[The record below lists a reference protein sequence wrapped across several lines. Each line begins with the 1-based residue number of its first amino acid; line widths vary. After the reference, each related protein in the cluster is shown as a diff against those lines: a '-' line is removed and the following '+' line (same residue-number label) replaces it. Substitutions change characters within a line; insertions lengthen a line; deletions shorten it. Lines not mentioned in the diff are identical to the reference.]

1 MQRLGVRSLEGLNLR
16 ESLELLRRQALRDD
30 DEPAAPATAP
40 AAAPV
45 SAPPAAARTAAATA
59 VPASRPAEAAQQP
72 APYFDEE
79 DEPELTFTIDGDDEL
94 DDYGAYPM
102 GNGATE
108 PVSAGENEYDEVDEL
123 ELDDVP
129 DFGPPPAAAGSS
141 GRRIP
146 AGRGPAAS
154 QAAPAAKPPAASA
167 APSAPVSAASELIA
181 HLRAAHPGGAMSSQ
195 QRKAY
200 QNIVV
205 DELGETRATGL
216 IKGIW
221 NVSPDRLGTEQA
233 DELLSWGKRET
244 FADEVTQ
251 VLAELRAEREREH
264 GAGGTAGSGGTSTR
278 ATGSAPRGGAQAR
291 TPSSRTPNGG
301 GGY

>member
-30 DEPAAPATAP
+30 DELPTPAP
-40 AAAPV
+40 APV
-45 SAPPAAARTAAATA
+45 SAPPAAARAAAATA
-59 VPASRPAEAAQQP
+59 APASRPAAAAQQP

-94 DDYGAYPM
+94 DDDYGAYPI

-108 PVSAGENEYDEVDEL
+108 PVPAGENEYEEVDEL

-154 QAAPAAKPPAASA
+154 PAAKPPAASA
-167 APSAPVSAASELIA
+167 AAAAAPAAPVSAASELIA

-251 VLAELRAEREREH
+251 VLAELRAEREQER
-264 GAGGTAGSGGTSTR
+264 GAGGTAGSGGSSAR
-278 ATGSAPRGGAQAR
+278 ATGSAPRGGTQTRTPGSR
-291 TPSSRTPNGG
+291 TPSGG